1 MATMSDLID
10 FLRSDVGMGIAK
22 RALWTCT
29 HIDFRL
35 TSADGKNR
43 SVLVVW
49 GSRRLC
55 FLDEAPAEDIVRL
68 LDANSKAKGKVL
80 VAMAIDK
87 EQKKRPQPNKA
98 RP

>member
-1 MATMSDLID
+1 MSDLID
-10 FLRSDVGMGIAK
+10 FLKTDVGMGIAK
-22 RALWTCT
+22 RAVWTST

-35 TSADGKNR
+35 TNADGTDR
-43 SVLVVW
+43 SVMV
-49 GSRRLC
+49 GQRRLC
-55 FLDEAPAEDIVRL
+55 FLEEAPVEDIVRL